1 MSEPRPGGY
10 EGRKDKSMKQYGI
23 YEIITDKIGRE
34 MVDNYKRIKVKFE
47 LASGENKAFY
57 QKILDDLN
65 ADFKQRF
72 NFDWGNDGY

>member
-1 MSEPRPGGY
+1 
-10 EGRKDKSMKQYGI
+10 MKQYGI

-47 LASGENKAFY
+47 LASGEDKEFY

-65 ADFKQRF
+65 VDFKQRF
-72 NFDWGNDGY
+72 NFDWENDGY